1 MAKRRS
7 TRRKANNS
15 NSFMIFFIIVIVL
28 AVLSFV
34 ITYYVTKTFD
44 SVDKDVVNIQK
55 TEATT
60 EEVTEE
66 VAKESTEKYVLEG
79 TWASYND
86 GAMLT
91 IRGRSFTIEL
101 PSVESTIVASG
112 KIVIVGNTVTFVYT
126 NQDSDCGIK
135 PGKYEFVIESDD
147 EVTFSEIDDT
157 CSSRKIQL
165 IATWFRV

>member
-7 TRRKANNS
+7 TRRKAHSS
-15 NSFMIFFIIVIVL
+15 NTFMIFFIIVIVL

-34 ITYYVTKTFD
+34 ITYYVTKTDD

-55 TEATT
+55 TETAT

-66 VAKESTEKYVLEG
+66 VAEESTEKYVLEG

-112 KIVIVGNTVTFVYT
+112 KIVIVGNTATFVYT

-135 PGKYEFVIESDD
+135 PGKYEFIFESDD
-147 EVTFSEIDDT
+147 EVTFIKVDD
-157 CSSRKIQL
+157 S
-165 IATWFRV
+165 